1 MVAITQ
7 FVVAGLMTV
16 AVQALPQQAAY
27 SSATSDAAP
36 AATSAP
42 ASGDDFTNQGLLADL
57 LTLPTAVRR
66 FQRLLTTGSM
76 KDIKLISGDDLAKV
90 IVFPF
95 QAKANATK
103 AQNEKDKAVTAGGV
117 TAAAV
122 CYVHTS
128 LYLYMH

>member
-1 MVAITQ
+1 
-7 FVVAGLMTV
+7 
-16 AVQALPQQAAY
+16 
-27 SSATSDAAP
+27 
-36 AATSAP
+36 
-42 ASGDDFTNQGLLADL
+42 
-57 LTLPTAVRR
+57 
-66 FQRLLTTGSM
+66 M
-76 KDIKLISGDDLAKV
+76 KDIKLVSGDDLAKV

-128 LYLYMH
+128 LYWYIH